1 MTDMTD
7 EPTIETSVPATPSLS
22 PFASP
27 FASTADPKPEPKPT
41 GVNADVIALLTEAKE
56 RLAVNAL
63 SDVGYCIGR
72 AIIVLGG

>member
-1 MTDMTD
+1 MTD
-7 EPTIETSVPATPSLS
+7 EPTVETSVTPSLS

-27 FASTADPKPEPKPT
+27 FASTADPKPDPKPT

-63 SDVGYCIGR
+63 SDVGYAIGA
-72 AIIVLGG
+72 AIKMLGG